1 MFCVRSFVCFA
12 ELCVLSS
19 FVITAL
25 RKRELVALHLLYF
38 LSVDSL
44 SCSLPLLHGTMGC
57 SVVCDRGISCSYS
70 LTFWHIQN
78 NTVMSHL
85 TNHFI
90 SIGTMQY
97 CIKA

>member
-1 MFCVRSFVCFA
+1 MGVCVRSFSFV

-19 FVITAL
+19 FAIIAL
-25 RKRELVALHLLYF
+25 WKRELDALHLLF
-38 LSVDSL
+38 PECQFSV
-44 SCSLPLLHGTMGC
+44 LPHSTMGW

-78 NTVMSHL
+78 ITVMSHL

-90 SIGTMQY
+90 SIGTIQ
-97 CIKA
+97 